1 MAMLDSYVYHVDLE
15 WTAGRSGVLREETLP
30 NVEVSAPPEF
40 HGEAGKWTPEHLL
53 VAATSSCLMSTFL
66 ALAERSGLHVFS
78 YNAGAFARLENVPGE
93 GYRFTEIALVP
104 EIGVA
109 GEDVER
115 ALKILLKAEKN
126 CFVSKS
132 LRAAVQ
138 LEPKFVHEAVPVAG

>member
-1 MAMLDSYVYHVDLE
+1 MAMLDSYVYHADLE
-15 WTAGRSGVLREETLP
+15 WTGGRSGVLREEGLP
-30 NVEVSAPPEF
+30 ILEVSAPPEF
-40 HGEAGKWTPEHLL
+40 HGEAGKWTPEQLL
-53 VAATSSCLMSTFL
+53 VASSSSCLMSTFL

-78 YNAGAFARLENVPGE
+78 YRAAAFGRLENVPGE
-93 GYRFTEIALVP
+93 GYRFTEISLVP

-126 CFVSKS
+126 CFVGKS

-138 LEPKFVHEAVPVAG
+138 VEPKFIHETVSVAG